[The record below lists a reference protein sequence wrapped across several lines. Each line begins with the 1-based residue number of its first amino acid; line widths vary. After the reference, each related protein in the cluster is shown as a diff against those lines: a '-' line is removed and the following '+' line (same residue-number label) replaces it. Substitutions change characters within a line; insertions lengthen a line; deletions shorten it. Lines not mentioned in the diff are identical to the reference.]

1 MYIKIVTESIA
12 GFIPSNKKNP
22 EIVMQNK
29 INILYEDFLRKNY
42 KIIINEKQLNNYL
55 KNI

>member
-1 MYIKIVTESIA
+1 
-12 GFIPSNKKNP
+12 
-22 EIVMQNK
+22 
-29 INILYEDFLRKNY
+29 LYEDFLRKNY

>member
-1 MYIKIVTESIA
+1 
-12 GFIPSNKKNP
+12 
-22 EIVMQNK
+22 MQNK

>member
-1 MYIKIVTESIA
+1 
-12 GFIPSNKKNP
+12 
-22 EIVMQNK
+22 MQNK
-29 INILYEDFLRKNY
+29 INILYEDLLRKNY